1 MGRGGGGEVTSWPYQ
16 GVKGMQ
22 PGRTNT
28 LQRHHSFY
36 LSLSMDILQVSI
48 VARQQGSVLTHYH
61 TKSGD
66 SLELLYPGDMSAEVR
81 KLIWSL
87 PNSPWRSHLVSIQL
101 TTKATTSKLGV

>member
-1 MGRGGGGEVTSWPYQ
+1 
-16 GVKGMQ
+16 
-22 PGRTNT
+22 
-28 LQRHHSFY
+28 
-36 LSLSMDILQVSI
+36 MDILQVSI

-87 PNSPWRSHLVSIQL
+87 PNSPWQSHLVSIQL
-101 TTKATTSKLGV
+101 TTKATTSRRTYSAVLAVSSDTLSKASLSQIAAGIVERVFCS